1 MEENN
6 RRITRRESVRQTVK
20 NRIDREVR
28 RAVALGNVDGVQ
40 KYLDLGLSP
49 NETDCNGWTLLHLAS
64 SRGRERVLR
73 ILLQQGGR

>member
-1 MEENN
+1 MDNSC
-6 RRITRRESVRQTVK
+6 RRITRRESVRQSVK

-40 KYLDLGLSP
+40 QYLDLGLSP

-73 ILLQQGGR
+73 LLLHKGGK